1 MAGLL
6 ELGLINQSQLA
17 NLAGATTTNREMGVM
32 RGKRLIA
39 AARRRLPVR
48 PAMKAFLNRLREKAS
63 QESRFRCLAQV
74 AV

>member
-1 MAGLL
+1 MAGLPA
-6 ELGLINQSQLA
+6 LGLINQSQLA
-17 NLAGATTTNREMGVM
+17 NLAGATTINREMGVM

-39 AARRRLPVR
+39 AAPRRLPVR
-48 PAMKAFLNRLREKAS
+48 PAMKAFLSWLREKVS